1 MPIPIPRRLTLPNGL
16 RAVLCPM
23 PSLPAVGVSVHYDV
37 GFRSEPE
44 GRTGFAHL
52 FEHLMFQGSESVDRL
67 EHFRQVQAAGG
78 AANGST
84 HQDYTD
90 YYQVV
95 PSAALERVL
104 FLEADRMRAPRLTA
118 ENLRTQLD
126 VVKEEIRLNVLNKP
140 YGGFP
145 WTVLPGLLYST
156 FPNAHNGYGDFSDLE
171 QATVDEC
178 ARFFDTYY
186 APGNA
191 VLTIVG
197 GFDADRAAE
206 LVHRHFHDIT
216 ARAARPAVDLAEPFP
231 AGELRGEHRDPHAPL
246 PATAIGYRLPD
257 ARTEPAAYVAHMIL
271 GSLLTGGDDARLRR
285 RLVHRTAAVTDVS
298 TGCGLF
304 GPLEA
309 RDPDTFLCVATH
321 PPQTGA
327 DELLDVLDEELA
339 DLADRGP
346 GAAELA
352 RATALSAARTHRA
365 YDSLAAL
372 TRAMG
377 TQELLFGR
385 AELAGDL
392 ADRLAAVTA
401 EDVALAARRLRPDRR
416 AVLSLR
422 PGRRAETGSGPDRR
436 AESIRVPRPDGQAAS
451 AARPDQQAEP
461 APRPVP
467 AADAHPVP
475 TGG

>member
-1 MPIPIPRRLTLPNGL
+1 MQRTSEVPPQRTIAPGEAQETEFLRCSQRTRRLPMVTSMPIPILRRLTLPNGL
-16 RAVLCPM
+16 RALLCPM
-23 PSLPAVGVSVHYDV
+23 PGVPAVGVSVHYDV

-52 FEHLMFQGSESVDRL
+52 FEHLMFQGSESVDRM
-67 EHFRQVQAAGG
+67 EHFRRVQAAGG

-104 FLEADRMRAPRLTA
+104 FLEADRMRAPKLTP

-145 WTVLPGLLYST
+145 WTVLPGLLYTSY
-156 FPNAHNGYGDFSDLE
+156 PNSHNGYGDFCDLE

-191 VLTIVG
+191 VLTIAG
-197 GFDADRAAE
+197 GFDPDRAAD
-206 LVHRHFHDIT
+206 LVHRHFHDIV
-216 ARAARPAVDLAEPFP
+216 ARSTGPAVDLWEPP
-231 AGELRGEHRDPHAPL
+231 PTGELRGEHPDPHAPL
-246 PATAIGYRLPD
+246 PATAVGYRMPD
-257 ARTEPAAYVAHMIL
+257 ARTEVNAYLAHMVLSSI
-271 GSLLTGGDDARLRR
+271 LTGGDASRLKQ
-285 RLVHRTAAVTDVS
+285 RLIHRSPTVTDVS

-304 GPLEA
+304 GALEA

-321 PPQTGA
+321 PAQTTTNRFL
-327 DELLDVLDEELA
+327 ELLDEELE
-339 DLADRGP
+339 DLAARGP
-346 GAAELA
+346 RDDELA
-352 RATALSAARTHRA
+352 RATALSAVGTHRA
-365 YDSLAAL
+365 YDSLPAR
-372 TRAMG
+372 TRALG

-385 AELAGDL
+385 AEIVGEL
-392 ADRLAAVTA
+392 ADRLAGVTA
-401 EDVALAARRLRPDRR
+401 EDVALAAKGLQPGRR

-422 PGRRAETGSGPDRR
+422 PAAAMADHPVQTGS
-436 AESIRVPRPDGQAAS
+436 
-451 AARPDQQAEP
+451 
-461 APRPVP
+461 
-467 AADAHPVP
+467 
-475 TGG
+475 

>member
-16 RAVLCPM
+16 RLVLCPM
-23 PSLPAVGVSVHYDV
+23 PEAPAVGVSVHYDV

-104 FLEADRMRAPRLTA
+104 FLEADRMRAPKLTP
-118 ENLRTQLD
+118 ENLRTQLH

-156 FPNAHNGYGDFSDLE
+156 YPNAHNGYGDFSDLE

-191 VLTIVG
+191 VLTITG
-197 GFDADRAAE
+197 GFDPERAAD
-206 LVHRHFHDIT
+206 LVHRHFHDI
-216 ARAARPAVDLAEPFP
+216 AARHLATPVDLSEPLP
-231 AGELRGEHRDPHAPL
+231 AGELRGEHPDQHAPL
-246 PATAIGYRLPD
+246 PATAVGYRMPD
-257 ARTEPAAYVAHMIL
+257 ARTELDAYLAHMIL
-271 GSLLTGGDDARLRR
+271 GSTLTGGDASRLKQ
-285 RLVHRTAAVTDVS
+285 RLIHRTPMVTDVS

-304 GPLEA
+304 GALEA

-321 PPQTGA
+321 TAQTTT
-327 DELLDVLDEELA
+327 DRFLDVLDEELA
-339 DLADRGP
+339 DLAARGP
-346 GAAELA
+346 RAVELA
-352 RATALSAARTHRA
+352 RAAALSTAGTHRA
-365 YDSLAAL
+365 YDSLPAR

-377 TQELLFGR
+377 AQELLFGR
-385 AELAGDL
+385 AELVGDI
-392 ADRLAAVTA
+392 AERLAAVTA
-401 EDVALAARRLRPDRR
+401 EDVALAAKRLRPDQR
-416 AVLSLR
+416 AVLTLR
-422 PGRRAETGSGPDRR
+422 PASATNPRPIPTGS
-436 AESIRVPRPDGQAAS
+436 
-451 AARPDQQAEP
+451 
-461 APRPVP
+461 
-467 AADAHPVP
+467 
-475 TGG
+475 